1 MWLLTVST
9 VLEELATAD
18 LFTVALDVTTGDSRA
33 GAAAPVTTTES
44 SKAGEDAR
52 RPQLLLL
59 DTLLQLTL
67 TAPRSMR

>member
-1 MWLLTVST
+1 M
-9 VLEELATAD
+9 LEELATAD

-59 DTLLQLTL
+59 DTLLQKTPTVLQT
-67 TAPRSMR
+67 TR